1 MSCCS
6 YSIAIRCDLPSIEFS
21 QSVSIE
27 SIPFQHST
35 AAFTVFKCPPNLV
48 LQATGDCHEW
58 FGCCEV
64 RLKGMNEMNEKQ
76 IRLRSREEVQDFVQ
90 AASNCNFD
98 IDISYDRVIIDAKS
112 FLGVLGLGVSRVLTV
127 TYCGKDMDFE
137 NTVQKYAV
145 A

>member
-1 MSCCS
+1 
-6 YSIAIRCDLPSIEFS
+6 
-21 QSVSIE
+21 
-27 SIPFQHST
+27 
-35 AAFTVFKCPPNLV
+35 
-48 LQATGDCHEW
+48 
-58 FGCCEV
+58 
-64 RLKGMNEMNEKQ
+64 MNEKQ

-90 AASNCNFD
+90 AASNCD

>member
-1 MSCCS
+1 
-6 YSIAIRCDLPSIEFS
+6 
-21 QSVSIE
+21 
-27 SIPFQHST
+27 
-35 AAFTVFKCPPNLV
+35 
-48 LQATGDCHEW
+48 
-58 FGCCEV
+58 
-64 RLKGMNEMNEKQ
+64 MNEKQ

-90 AASNCNFD
+90 VASNCNFD

-127 TYCGKDMDFE
+127 TYCGKDRDFE

>member
-1 MSCCS
+1 
-6 YSIAIRCDLPSIEFS
+6 
-21 QSVSIE
+21 
-27 SIPFQHST
+27 
-35 AAFTVFKCPPNLV
+35 
-48 LQATGDCHEW
+48 
-58 FGCCEV
+58 
-64 RLKGMNEMNEKQ
+64 MNEMNEKR

-127 TYCGKDMDFE
+127 TYCGKDMEFE

>member
-1 MSCCS
+1 
-6 YSIAIRCDLPSIEFS
+6 
-21 QSVSIE
+21 
-27 SIPFQHST
+27 
-35 AAFTVFKCPPNLV
+35 
-48 LQATGDCHEW
+48 
-58 FGCCEV
+58 
-64 RLKGMNEMNEKQ
+64 MNEKQ

-90 AASNCNFD
+90 AASNCN

>member
-1 MSCCS
+1 
-6 YSIAIRCDLPSIEFS
+6 
-21 QSVSIE
+21 
-27 SIPFQHST
+27 
-35 AAFTVFKCPPNLV
+35 
-48 LQATGDCHEW
+48 
-58 FGCCEV
+58 
-64 RLKGMNEMNEKQ
+64 MNEMNEKQ

-90 AASNCNFD
+90 AASNCNFDID

-127 TYCGKDMDFE
+127 TYCGKDMEFE